1 MVDPISP
8 YYMNRD
14 LSWLHFN
21 GRILEEA
28 AMESV
33 PLLAKIN
40 FLAIFSSNLDEFYR
54 VRMPVLSALKK
65 LMKVPDPLFGTIETG
80 IYAQATALI
89 ESQQEKYGEIM
100 RSVILPQLRE
110 KGIVLL
116 YNQPFPEEIKQ
127 EARDYFYTRMAAFL
141 QVSFIEQSNLFIENN
156 KLYSAISFEEDPRI
170 AIVNIPSNSIDRFH
184 IIEKPTC
191 KYIVFID
198 DILRENIK
206 ELFPGKTPKGFYTF
220 KVTRNADLNLEDEFE
235 GDLREKIEEQIAKRD
250 YGLATRLLYQPDMPK
265 EIRNALLIQLGLKKR
280 SAMKGGYNHNLKDFL
295 QFPLS
300 NPEWNYKP
308 QEPLPIRE
316 LKEETLFEKIEKK
329 DLLVSTPYESYDPIL
344 RFFNE
349 ASLNPSTKEIWISIY
364 RVAKNSQ
371 ILNALISAAKNGKK
385 VTVFVE
391 LKARFDEGNNIRWAK
406 KLTKAGV
413 NVLYSLPN
421 LKVHAKIALV
431 EQIEEEGKP
440 KYLGLLSTGNLNEVT
455 AGVYA
460 DHIILTSNPLL
471 LGELRNVFEALS
483 QREVEKRK
491 PYEFKHLLVAQF
503 NMLGEFKRLIQ
514 EEIEAAKRG
523 EEAEILIKLNNLE
536 DKGLIFK
543 LYEASE
549 AGVKITLIVRSIC
562 RLVPGVPGMSSNIT
576 VRRIVDRY
584 LEHSRVFVFHQ
595 GGKELMYMGSADW
608 MRRNLYNRIE
618 VCYPVLDPEIKKE
631 IFAFI
636 HFQLRDDEFAVELD
650 QNLHNVPLQTIE
662 GVRAQKAIYD
672 YLNSKNKAL

>member
-1 MVDPISP
+1 MADPILP
-8 YYMNRD
+8 YYMDRD

-21 GRILEEA
+21 GRILDEA
-28 AMESV
+28 ALESV

-65 LMKVPDPLFGTIETG
+65 LRKVADPLIGTIETG

-89 ESQQEKYGEIM
+89 ELQQEKYGEII
-100 RSVILPQLRE
+100 RTLILPQLSE
-110 KGIVLL
+110 KGIFLL
-116 YNQPFPEEIKQ
+116 YNQPFPQEIKR
-127 EARDYFYTRMAAFL
+127 EAREYFHTRIAAFL
-141 QVSFIEQSNLFIENN
+141 QVKSMAQSSLYIENN
-156 KLYSAISFEEDPRI
+156 KLYSAISFEGDSSI
-170 AIVNIPSNSIDRFH
+170 YIVNIPSNSLDRFH
-184 IIEKPTC
+184 VIEKPDS

-198 DILRENIK
+198 DILRENIGV
-206 ELFPGKTPKGFYTF
+206 LFPGKTVQGFYTF
-220 KVTRNADLNLEDEFE
+220 KVTRNADLHLEDEFE
-235 GDLREKIEEQIAKRD
+235 GDLRVKIEEQIAKRD

-265 EIRNALLIQLGLKKR
+265 EIRDSLLSHLGLKKR
-280 SAMKGGYNHNLKDFL
+280 SAMKGGFNHNLKDFF
-295 QFPLS
+295 QFPIS
-300 NPEWNYKP
+300 NSEWNYSLQP
-308 QEPLPIRE
+308 ALALGE
-316 LKEETLFEKIEKK
+316 LSEESLFERLEKK
-329 DLLVSTPYESYDPIL
+329 DLLVSTPYQSYDPIL

-349 ASLNPSTKEIWISIY
+349 ASLDPKTQEIWISIY

-406 KLTKAGV
+406 KLRKAGV
-413 NVLYSLPN
+413 HVLYSLPN

-431 EQIEEEGKP
+431 QRKTEENEP
-440 KYLGLLSTGNLNEVT
+440 TYVGLLSTGNLNEVT

-460 DHIILTSNPLL
+460 DHIILTANPQLL
-471 LGELRNVFEALS
+471 RELRDVFEVLS
-483 QREVEKRK
+483 QRDEQQRK
-491 PYEFKHLLVAQF
+491 PFEFKHLLVAQF
-503 NMLGEFKRLIQ
+503 NMLEEFTSLIDK
-514 EEIEAAKRG
+514 EIEAAKQG
-523 EEAEILIKLNNLE
+523 DEAKILLKLNNLE
-536 DKGLIFK
+536 DKGLIRK

-576 VRRIVDRY
+576 VRRLVDRY

-595 GGKELMYMGSADW
+595 GGKDLMYMGSADW

-618 VCYPVLDPEIKKE
+618 VCYPVLDPDLKKE
-631 IFAFI
+631 IFMFLD
-636 HFQLRDDEFAVELD
+636 FQLRDDEFAVELD
-650 QNLHNVPLQTIE
+650 QNLHNVPLESLE

-672 YLNSKNKAL
+672 YLKSNKTTL